1 MFGRL
6 FAHDKGLR
14 KVLKDDFWGECSL
27 QRSQEGAKKLAN
39 TLMNWHSWL
48 ENGAFQVDVFPVDNG
63 IFQRFLSSKT
73 PEGVLFE
80 VSTTGWT
87 PKSNLCQ
94 FHIILS
100 HDPYVM
106 EHPQWS
112 WWVVIVKKD
121 MHAMFRRST
130 VNWWSNPTSKITDW
144 LCHHLEH
151 IISLKMHSE
160 KTACWM
166 TGCL

>member
-63 IFQRFLSSKT
+63 IFQRFLCSFNRGSLW
-73 PEGVLFE
+73 GFNN
-80 VSTTGWT
+80 WT

-100 HDPYVM
+100 HHPYVM
-106 EHPQWS
+106 EHPKWS
-112 WWVVIVKKD
+112 WFLLVIVKKD

-130 VNWWSNPTSKITDW
+130 VNWWSNPTSKNKW
-144 LCHHLEH
+144 LTMPP
-151 IISLKMHSE
+151 SW
-160 KTACWM
+160 ANYVVNDA
-166 TGCL
+166 